1 MAAPATHIILAKL
14 IKEKYFPEI
23 DEKAYFV
30 GTSFADIR
38 YIANID
44 RNSTHFYNIH
54 QISDISESSPFMI
67 GLKVHSFVDEKRHKF
82 MTDNGLFDIIK
93 NDKLSNQIMKV
104 YEDMNLYD
112 QISDWTPFTNF
123 FDALLPN
130 EKEFNIP
137 SEIIER
143 WHRIIK
149 FCISQKPNE
158 EMAVKF
164 LGSKLQ
170 EENDQ
175 QIKDL
180 LNMLKGNTKIEK
192 LIADFYQNFKE
203 II

>member
-1 MAAPATHIILAKL
+1 MAAPATHIILAKI
-14 IKEKYFPEI
+14 IKEKYFPKI
-23 DEKAYFV
+23 DDRSYFI

-38 YIANID
+38 YIASVD
-44 RNSTHFYNIH
+44 RNSTHFYDINHPTNITD
-54 QISDISESSPFMI
+54 STPFMI

-82 MTDNGLFDIIK
+82 MTDHGLYDIIK

-104 YEDMNLYD
+104 YEDIYLYD
-112 QISDWTPFTNF
+112 EISDWSIFANYF
-123 FDALLPN
+123 NDLISD

-137 SEIIER
+137 TETLER

-149 FCISQKPNE
+149 FCISQKPDE

-175 QIKDL
+175 EIKDL
-180 LNMLKGNTKIEK
+180 LNKLRKDVKVQK
-192 LIADFYQNFKE
+192 LIADFYQDFKE
-203 II
+203 SI